1 MDSGNQRV
9 YESVTFILIMHTY
22 GYVSEVEQYVR
33 EIDGVESVKGD
44 TNSNKL
50 EVKGKA
56 IDENERPEEELKE
69 EKTRPESDYIANMKS
84 EENMMVLKIN
94 LSCDDCNQTLKKILK
109 VNGLEMVAMD
119 MEKDLVTLKGTVS
132 MTELR
137 SYIKRDF
144 KVMVPAKK
152 DIDPTEKKG
161 RETGANGKK
170 ETDAGAVDKKGKE
183 VGVAEM
189 IIREKETEPTYK
201 KSKGKDAG
209 AIDKKGKE
217 VGAKKIKDRDSEP
230 KGSAGMDNKSENKD
244 CGVNLKKDRDDGHR
258 KNEEASSDVKMILI
272 CAELLSQ
279 TSGRAT
285 LPESV
290 TVLKIKLCCDSCNQ
304 KLQTILK
311 DKGLEMVAMDTEKDL
326 VTIKGTVSMTQL
338 RSYITKDFEVVVPAK
353 KDSVPTEK
361 KGRETGAIGKKEK
374 DAGAVGKKGKEVGA
388 AEMIMRENRTEPT
401 YKKSKGKDAG
411 AMDKKG
417 NEVGATKIGD
427 KDSGRKGSA
436 GVDNKSENKDSGVN
450 PKKDKEG
457 GHRKNE
463 EQYLREI
470 DGVESKGDIN
480 SNKLE
485 VKGKANHD
493 RTRRMV
499 KCKTKTKVK
508 HIFPLPE
515 IEGYGDENERPEE
528 KLEEKTKSVDNA
540 NKKSEESVTVLKIK
554 LCCDSCNQKLQTNL
568 KGRGLEM
575 VAMDTEKD
583 LVTVKGTV
591 SMTELRSYITK
602 DFEVVVPAKKDS
614 VPTEKKGRET
624 GAIGKKEKD
633 AGAVDKKGKEAGA
646 AEMIMRENKTEPTYK
661 KSKGKDADA
670 MDKKGKEV
678 GAKKIRDKDSEP
690 KSSAGVDHKSEY
702 KDSWATAR
710 LAPSVYSNTGY
721 VNQKIDKDG
730 HRKNEEASSGSDQ
743 LILCV
748 IIVLVIVLS
757 IL

>member
-1 MDSGNQRV
+1 M
-9 YESVTFILIMHTY
+9 F
-22 GYVSEVEQYVR
+22 
-33 EIDGVESVKGD
+33 KG
-44 TNSNKL
+44 
-50 EVKGKA
+50 
-56 IDENERPEEELKE
+56 
-69 EKTRPESDYIANMKS
+69 
-84 EENMMVLKIN
+84 
-94 LSCDDCNQTLKKILK
+94 
-109 VNGLEMVAMD
+109 
-119 MEKDLVTLKGTVS
+119 
-132 MTELR
+132 
-137 SYIKRDF
+137 
-144 KVMVPAKK
+144 
-152 DIDPTEKKG
+152 
-161 RETGANGKK
+161 
-170 ETDAGAVDKKGKE
+170 
-183 VGVAEM
+183 
-189 IIREKETEPTYK
+189 
-201 KSKGKDAG
+201 
-209 AIDKKGKE
+209 
-217 VGAKKIKDRDSEP
+217 
-230 KGSAGMDNKSENKD
+230 
-244 CGVNLKKDRDDGHR
+244 
-258 KNEEASSDVKMILI
+258 EEASSREYRCYTEDESAIYTTVDVVLSTHNNAISAYSSFDDASSRNDNNTIGLPPLQSNYSVKMILI
-272 CAELLSQ
+272 CAELLAQ
-279 TSGRAT
+279 TYGRVT
-285 LPESV
+285 PPESV

-311 DKGLEMVAMDTEKDL
+311 DKGLEIVAMDTEKDL
-326 VTIKGTVSMTQL
+326 VTVKGTVNMTEL

-361 KGRETGAIGKKEK
+361 KGRETGAIGKKEN
-374 DAGAVGKKGKEVGA
+374 DAGAVDKKGKEVGA
-388 AEMIMRENRTEPT
+388 AEMIMRENKTEPT
-401 YKKSKGKDAG
+401 YKKSKGKDKGKDAG

-436 GVDNKSENKDSGVN
+436 GVDNNSENKDSGFN

-457 GHRKNE
+457 GHRKNK

-499 KCKTKTKVK
+499 KCKTKKKVK
-508 HIFPLPE
+508 RIFPSPE
-515 IEGYGDENERPEE
+515 IEGYGDEDERPDE
-528 KLEEKTKSVDNA
+528 KLEEKTKPVDNA

-554 LCCDSCNQKLQTNL
+554 LCCYSCNEKLQTNL
-568 KGRGLEM
+568 KGRGLEI

-624 GAIGKKEKD
+624 GAIDKKEKD
-633 AGAVDKKGKEAGA
+633 AGAVDKKGKEVGA

-661 KSKGKDADA
+661 KSKGKDKGKDAGA

-678 GAKKIRDKDSEP
+678 GAKKIRDKDSKP
-690 KSSAGVDHKSEY
+690 KGSAGVDHKSEY
-702 KDSWATAR
+702 KDSWATAQ